1 MRGVCHSRLP
11 FTPHLSWGSSVSGQ
25 VVFRLRRRSAPGW
38 CSAPWRR
45 GTSPGWRSGRGWP
58 AGSHLLAPQ
67 LLRSSATL
75 CGLRWAM
82 GARPALA
89 VHVAAVLRWEMRGS
103 SAGYG
108 IVILPGGV
116 ALGWGG
122 WRQEGRCS
130 GQGRGL
136 VLLARVW
143 SEWDNHM
150 DPS

>member
-1 MRGVCHSRLP
+1 MCHLRLP
-11 FTPHLSWGSSVSGQ
+11 FTPHLSRGSSVSGQ
-25 VVFRLRRRSAPGW
+25 VVFPLRRRSA
-38 CSAPWRR
+38 
-45 GTSPGWRSGRGWP
+45 PGWRSGRGWP
-58 AGSHLLAPQ
+58 AGSRLLAPQ
-67 LLRSSATL
+67 LLRSSAAL
-75 CGLRWAM
+75 CGLRWVK
-82 GARPALA
+82 GACLALA
-89 VHVAAVLRWEMRGS
+89 VHVAAVLRWETRGS

-108 IVILPGGV
+108 IVRLPGRV

-150 DPS
+150 DPA